1 MRIQNYNAERAEK
14 SKQENDS
21 IVQHNNKIE
30 RVGFYIKSIL
40 LIIMSLCVI
49 TMCVCV
55 VGVLITEPDMATSPI
70 VFSMILVTGCSLLLV
85 MGFLLTR
92 KKPKY
97 LSNTHYDN
105 METKYHRLTTN
116 YKVVRMNV
124 DEKNNI
130 SCLCEDSERCVSAFV
145 LKPGK
150 VKTSSNIKAPVLDVQ
165 YDCLWL
171 PA

>member
-1 MRIQNYNAERAEK
+1 MRIQNYDAARAERMK
-14 SKQENDS
+14 TENDK
-21 IVQHNNKIE
+21 IVQHNNSLE
-30 RVGFYIKSIL
+30 RFGFYFKSIL
-40 LIIMSLCVI
+40 LIVMSLCI
-49 TMCVCV
+49 IAMCVCV
-55 VGVLITEPDMATSPI
+55 VGVLIMEPEMASSPI
-70 VFSMILVTGCSLLLV
+70 LWGMVLVTGCSLLLTL
-85 MGFLLTR
+85 GFLLTR
-92 KKPKY
+92 KKPAY
-97 LSNTHYDN
+97 VSDYHYDN